1 MGVRSV
7 ESLHLILMH
16 VGSGMGKCAPNKD
29 WHIYHNDIRTFGDQ
43 VSLIRMTQSDVH
55 LVLIRSMTMWTAV
68 PPTCLCPHLKLYFLP
83 LSTRHPHMTR
93 EVLKTLS
100 DNAGFWVS
108 LLRES
113 ATPVTIHD
121 GGGVDRWT
129 LHLTEQAP
137 LHTLR
142 RRCSLST
149 SDSFES
155 MDNNTKEVK
164 QQY

>member
-7 ESLHLILMH
+7 ESLRLILMH
-16 VGSGMGKCAPNKD
+16 VGSGMGKCDSNKD
-29 WHIYHNDIRTFGDQ
+29 WHIYQNDIRTFGDQ
-43 VSLIRMTQSDVH
+43 VSLIRTTQSDVH
-55 LVLIRSMTMWTAV
+55 LAIIRWMTMWTAV
-68 PPTCLCPHLKLYFLP
+68 PLTCLCPHLKLYFLP
-83 LSTRHPHMTR
+83 LSTRHSHMTR
-93 EVLKTLS
+93 EVRR
-100 DNAGFWVS
+100 GF
-108 LLRES
+108 
-113 ATPVTIHD
+113 
-121 GGGVDRWT
+121 DRWT

-137 LHTLR
+137 LHNLR